1 MFRKFEE
8 NFKSIQNQTTME
20 IWETT
25 ITALAS
31 FIVAFYAEPI
41 KIYFSNKARK
51 RQFKNALYRE
61 ILQIHSQLSDIRAFV
76 VQKRMDESGF
86 IFALNRITC
95 QAYQTAKADPFLLY
109 ELKEAIDF
117 DVLYKNLE
125 LLQQLALKSMS
136 FEQEQP
142 PNQNLLFNLMAYLD
156 AALISFK
163 AKVSN
168 GSLEVKAIEKLA
180 TPVQKQFLEQL
191 TKAG

>member
-1 MFRKFEE
+1 
-8 NFKSIQNQTTME
+8 ME
-20 IWETT
+20 IWKTT

-31 FIVAFYAEPI
+31 FILAFSAEPI

-61 ILQIHSQLSDIRAFV
+61 IQQIHSQLIDIRAFV
-76 VQKRMDESGF
+76 VQGKMDAGGV

-95 QAYQTAKADPFLLY
+95 QAYQTAKGDPFLLY

-125 LLQQLALKSMS
+125 LLQQMASKSTAFQLEKLPS
-136 FEQEQP
+136 
-142 PNQNLLFNLMAYLD
+142 QNSLPTLMAYLD

-163 AKVSN
+163 AKMSN
-168 GSLEVKAIEKLA
+168 GSMEVKAIEKLA
-180 TPVQKQFLEQL
+180 TPVQKQFLKSL
-191 TKAG
+191 TKADKELN

>member
-1 MFRKFEE
+1 
-8 NFKSIQNQTTME
+8 ME
-20 IWETT
+20 IWQAT

-51 RQFKNALYRE
+51 RQFRNALYRE
-61 ILQIHSQLSDIRAFV
+61 TLQIHSQLSDIRALV
-76 VQKRMDESGF
+76 VQGQIDEGGVT
-86 IFALNRITC
+86 FALNRITH

-125 LLQQLALKSMS
+125 LLQQLASKSTS
-136 FEQEQP
+136 FEQAQL

-163 AKVSN
+163 AKISN
-168 GSLEVKAIEKLA
+168 GNLNAKTIEKFA
-180 TPVQKQFLEQL
+180 TPVQKQFLESL
-191 TKAG
+191 TKADKELN